1 MLDFVVAGVPAGLV
15 VVALVEAIKR
25 VARVEGDKAII
36 LAVIFG
42 VVVAV
47 AAEAATIWPV
57 FGVWWE
63 TVVAGILLGLAA
75 CGLYDAGQAVRAKAQ
90 PLVASLK

>member
-1 MLDFVVAGVPAGLV
+1 MIEFVIAGVPAGLV

-25 VARVEGDKAII
+25 VARIEGDGAII

-47 AAEAATIWPV
+47 AAQAATIWPA
-57 FGVWWE
+57 FALWWE
-63 TVVAGILLGLAA
+63 TVLAGVLLGLSA
-75 CGLYDAGQAVRAKAQ
+75 CGLFDASKSVKARLQ
-90 PLVASLK
+90 

>member
-1 MLDFVVAGVPAGLV
+1 MIEFVITGVPAGLV

-36 LAVIFG
+36 LAVVVG
-42 VVVAV
+42 VLVAV
-47 AAEAATIWPV
+47 AAQAATLWPV

-75 CGLYDAGQAVRAKAQ
+75 CGLYDAGQAVKGRF
-90 PLVASLK
+90 L

>member
-1 MLDFVVAGVPAGLV
+1 MIEFVIAGVPAGLV

-25 VARVEGDKAII
+25 VARIEGDGAII

-47 AAEAATIWPV
+47 AAQAATIWPA
-57 FGVWWE
+57 FALWWE
-63 TVVAGILLGLAA
+63 TVLAGVLLGLSA
-75 CGLYDAGQAVRAKAQ
+75 CGLFDASQSVKARLQ
-90 PLVASLK
+90 